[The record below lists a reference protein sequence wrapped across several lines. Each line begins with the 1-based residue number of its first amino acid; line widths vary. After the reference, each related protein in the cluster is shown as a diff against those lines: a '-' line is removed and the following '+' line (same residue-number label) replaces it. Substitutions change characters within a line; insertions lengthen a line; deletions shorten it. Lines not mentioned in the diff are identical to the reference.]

1 MKSFFDMVHSHPK
14 KLALFGAACNAVTDP
29 IAKASQFFELIQLSY
44 ADTHPM
50 YSDENYP
57 NFFRVVP
64 SEAAFNPAMV
74 SLLKHFNW
82 TRVGSL
88 YQTDPRHS
96 LPQNSLHT
104 ELDKEKITIVQIE
117 GIGEGDDITDELNK
131 LREIDVRI
139 ILGNFD
145 EEWARKV
152 FCSAYRAKMF
162 GRKYQ
167 WIIAAMYR
175 SNWWEVPQADVSC
188 TPEELEEAIH
198 GYIGLDLL
206 PLSTNENITVSG
218 WTPSEYEAQ
227 YNKLRNKEY
236 SRFHGY
242 AYDGIWTLALAVH
255 NVINKL
261 RAQETPGSS
270 TKVTDFQYRNNTWG
284 RLFREALNET
294 DFTGVTGPV
303 RFFKNERKGQV
314 LIKQFQSRGE
324 VKIGEFDCL
333 EERLDL
339 NKGQPI
345 LWREGRAPPK
355 DRSQE
360 VVERTRVNPTMYA
373 AVSVTCIVGI
383 CLATVF
389 LAINIRFRN
398 QRYIKMSSP
407 YLNNLIIVGCMLT
420 YTSVILLGM
429 DSGFMSIDHFPY
441 ICAARAWVLMSGFT
455 LAFGAMFSKTWRV
468 HAIFTN
474 IKLNKKVIKDYKL
487 FMVVGVFLLLDIII
501 LTTWQVVDPFYR
513 EVKRGDAVTSDDD
526 IAVVPEMEYCQS
538 EHMTIFLGIVYG
550 YKGLLMI
557 FGCFLAW
564 ETRHVS
570 IPALNDSK
578 YVGMSVYNVVIMCSI
593 GAAISFV
600 LRDHQDA
607 AFIIISVFIIFCSTT
622 TLCLVFVPKLVELR
636 RNPAAGEQRVR
647 ATLKPLKKSRRDS
660 DEDTNANRIKQLQ
673 DDNMRCRTRLEEKS
687 KELQQLVAQL
697 NQPDP
702 VQIVITNS
710 HHESNAGAS
719 KIKPISTRPEVSSP
733 SQSQNNF
740 TSQKAT
746 TQEYNPRLEESQAFR
761 SHRQDSV
768 ISSSEDTDNL
778 VHHHKSDSRKLS
790 MASLQG
796 SLLVATSI
804 LEGAVNACGNVG
816 VSNVGVESVV
826 ATGGGGGDVG
836 GGGSSLQATQTLR
849 PLSLISEVQQ
859 MMQSQ
864 QVCYHSAGGGLGAT
878 GRDEFDDDCID
889 EGHHSP
895 TGHEDRP
902 HSQGCYGVGV
912 ICSSQMNYRNRS
924 YGVESVTSASNK
936 VVSNNIIDCGINGVN
951 MSVSRLNPECTCI
964 VGASDHSIDSRV
976 RRRTKSLGA
985 LRQGQAQVDTEV
997 EGHTASQA
1005 DSGTNSGATL
1015 RDLTASSQFL
1025 PYLFSNQSAV
1035 QQQQDGGHHPTNFHH
1050 PGSAASGLN
1059 HQDRA
1064 ALFASYPSVKC
1075 DIVLNL
1081 ATKDAG

>member
-29 IAKASQFFELIQLSY
+29 IAKASQFFELVQLSY

-88 YQTDPRHS
+88 YQTNPRHS
-96 LPQNSLHT
+96 LPQNALHT
-104 ELDKEKITIVQIE
+104 ELDKEKITIDEIG
-117 GIGEGDDITDELNK
+117 GIGEGDDLTDELSK
-131 LREIDVRI
+131 LRDIDVRI

-152 FCSAYRAKMF
+152 FCSAYRSKMF

-175 SNWWEVPQADVSC
+175 PKWWEVKQSDVTCS
-188 TPEELEEAIH
+188 PEELQEAIH

-227 YNKLRNKEY
+227 YNKLRYKEY

-261 RAQETPGSS
+261 RAQETPKSF
-270 TKVTDFQYRNNTWG
+270 TKVTDFQYRNSTWG
-284 RLFREALNET
+284 KLFREALNET
-294 DFTGVTGPV
+294 DFIGVTGPV

-314 LIKQFQSRGE
+314 LIKQFQKGSGE
-324 VKIGEFDCL
+324 VKIGEYDCL
-333 EERLDL
+333 EDRLDL
-339 NKGQPI
+339 NKGHSI
-345 LWREGRAPPK
+345 IWRDGRTPPK

-360 VVERTRVNPTMYA
+360 VIERTRVNPTMYA

-383 CLATVF
+383 VLATVF
-389 LAINIRFRN
+389 LTINIRFRN

-429 DSGFMSIDHFPY
+429 DSGFTSVENFPY

-501 LTTWQVVDPFYR
+501 LTTWQIIDPFYR
-513 EVKRGDAVTSDDD
+513 DVKRGDPVTSDDD
-526 IAVVPEMEYCQS
+526 IAVIPEMEYCQS

-660 DEDTNANRIKQLQ
+660 DSDSNANNRIKQLQ
-673 DDNMRCRTRLEEKS
+673 DDNVRCRTRLEEKS

-702 VQIVITNS
+702 VQIVITNQ
-710 HHESNAGAS
+710 HQESSGAS
-719 KIKPISTRPEVSSP
+719 KVPISTIPEVSSP
-733 SQSQNNF
+733 SPSQSQSNS

-746 TQEYNPRLEESQAFR
+746 QEYNPKFHDECQALR
-761 SHRQDSV
+761 SYRQDSV
-768 ISSSEDTDNL
+768 ISTSEDTDNL
-778 VHHHKSDSRKLS
+778 IHHHKSDSRKLS

-816 VSNVGVESVV
+816 NVGVESEIGEGTASVQV
-826 ATGGGGGDVG
+826 
-836 GGGSSLQATQTLR
+836 LQTLR

-859 MMQSQ
+859 MMQAQ
-864 QVCYHSAGGGLGAT
+864 QVCYQPSLT
-878 GRDEFDDDCID
+878 DEVDDGID

-895 TGHEDRP
+895 DNVKHSSSCFGTGMM
-902 HSQGCYGVGV
+902 CA
-912 ICSSQMNYRNRS
+912 SQMNHRNRG
-924 YGVESVTSASNK
+924 YGAEDVGPTK
-936 VVSNNIIDCGINGVN
+936 TINNIIDYGLNGRVLLL
-951 MSVSRLNPECTCI
+951 VFGPGGECTC
-964 VGASDHSIDSRV
+964 VGMDSRV

-985 LRQGQAQVDTEV
+985 LRQGQAEDSAQHEAGRT
-997 EGHTASQA
+997 SQA
-1005 DSGTNSGATL
+1005 DSGTNSGVTL
-1015 RDLTASSQFL
+1015 RGLTASSQFL
-1025 PYLFSNQSAV
+1025 PYLFSNQSA
-1035 QQQQDGGHHPTNFHH
+1035 
-1050 PGSAASGLN
+1050 GSASVATAGLT

-1075 DIVLNL
+1075 DIVEYL
-1081 ATKDAG
+1081 

>member
-104 ELDKEKITIVQIE
+104 ELDKEKITIVEIE
-117 GIGEGDDITDELNK
+117 GIGEGDDVTDELNK
-131 LREIDVRI
+131 LRDIDARI

-152 FCSAYRAKMF
+152 FCSAYRSKMF

-175 SNWWEVPQADVSC
+175 SKWWEVPQADVACS
-188 TPEELEEAIH
+188 PEELEEAIH

-261 RAQETPGSS
+261 RAQETPKSS

-314 LIKQFQSRGE
+314 LIKQFQKGRGE

-339 NKGQPI
+339 SKGHPI
-345 LWREGRAPPK
+345 LWREGKAPPK

-360 VVERTRVNPTMYA
+360 VIERTRVNPTMYV

-429 DSGFMSIDHFPY
+429 DSGFMSVEHFPY

-501 LTTWQVVDPFYR
+501 LTTWQIVDPFYR
-513 EVKRGDAVTSDDD
+513 DVKRGDAVTSDDD

-578 YVGMSVYNVVIMCSI
+578 
-593 GAAISFV
+593 
-600 LRDHQDA
+600 
-607 AFIIISVFIIFCSTT
+607 
-622 TLCLVFVPKLVELR
+622 LVELR

-673 DDNMRCRTRLEEKS
+673 DENMRCRTRLEEKS

-697 NQPDP
+697 NQSDP
-702 VQIVITNS
+702 VQIVVTNS
-710 HHESNAGAS
+710 HHESSSGAS
-719 KIKPISTRPEVSSP
+719 KVKPISTIPEVSSP
-733 SQSQNNF
+733 SPSQFQSNS
-740 TSQKAT
+740 TSQKT
-746 TQEYNPRLEESQAFR
+746 TAQEYNPISEESQDLR

-768 ISSSEDTDNL
+768 VSSSEDTDNL
-778 VHHHKSDSRKLS
+778 IHHHKSDSRKLS

-804 LEGAVNACGNVG
+804 LEGAVNACGNAG
-816 VSNVGVESVV
+816 ASNVGVESVV
-826 ATGGGGGDVG
+826 ATGGDGGEVSSGS
-836 GGGSSLQATQTLR
+836 SSLQAMQTLR

-864 QVCYHSAGGGLGAT
+864 QVCYQAAGVDSGEGAGGPGT
-878 GRDEFDDDCID
+878 IGRDDLDDDCID

-895 TGHEDRP
+895 IGHEERP
-902 HSQGCYGVGV
+902 HSQGCYGIGV
-912 ICSSQMNYRNRS
+912 MCSSQLNYRNRG
-924 YGVESVTSASNK
+924 YGVDDVTSVKAAL
-936 VVSNNIIDCGINGVN
+936 NNIIDYGVNGVN
-951 MSVSRLNPECTCI
+951 LPVGGVGPECTCV
-964 VGASDHSIDSRV
+964 VGADGHSLDPRI

-985 LRQGQAQVDTEV
+985 LRQGQAQTDADTE
-997 EGHTASQA
+997 GHATSQT

-1015 RDLTASSQFL
+1015 RALTASSQFL
-1025 PYLFSNQSAV
+1025 PYLFSNQSVV
-1035 QQQQDGGHHPTNFHH
+1035 QQQQHAGHHHSARLHHH
-1050 PGSAASGLN
+1050 PASAVGGLN

-1075 DIVLNL
+1075 DIVEYL
-1081 ATKDAG
+1081 